1 VGFAH
6 LPPEFEEVGK
16 AHPTRGKAKRGR
28 DQTNPISPLPALAID
43 GRARYRAIRN
53 VDGPKGRDGAMIRP
67 KNGFLRWVI
76 PAILLAPTARS
87 LAFDEKPDALTMT
100 KPVLCLKVHGFA
112 SFEPL
117 PAATL
122 TADDKMMVYYE
133 PSGYKIERTKDG
145 YRASFAQDG
154 RIRKKGSKDPIWKK
168 EKMIEYEPKSM
179 TPPYRIFMR
188 SDLSIKGLP
197 PGDYELDLVL
207 HDQLAKDA
215 SATRTVAFKVVPAPD
230 DVEVK
235 REETPKKKP

>member
-1 VGFAH
+1 M
-6 LPPEFEEVGK
+6 
-16 AHPTRGKAKRGR
+16 
-28 DQTNPISPLPALAID
+28 LAIA
-43 GRARYRAIRN
+43 GPARYRASRA
-53 VDGPKGRDGAMIRP
+53 VDGYEGRDSAMIRP
-67 KNGFLRWVI
+67 KDGLICWI
-76 PAILLAPTARS
+76 LPAILLALAARTH
-87 LAFDEKPDALTMT
+87 ADDDKPDGLNMT

-117 PAATL
+117 PDATL

-133 PSGYKIERTKDG
+133 PSGYKIEKTKDG

-154 RIRKKGSKDPIWKK
+154 RIRKKGSKDAIWKK

-215 SATRTVAFKVVPAPD
+215 STTRTVAFKVVPAPD
-230 DVEVK
+230 EVEVK
-235 REETPKKKP
+235 REATPKKKP